1 MEACDL
7 WDHLRE
13 VAEGHGSKRTIH
25 FIHISFHNQ
34 SKLFFLMPG
43 SRILLGPGFDFA
55 QFDFIDTVL
64 IIHARNELY

>member
-1 MEACDL
+1 
-7 WDHLRE
+7 
-13 VAEGHGSKRTIH
+13 
-25 FIHISFHNQ
+25 
-34 SKLFFLMPG
+34 MPG